1 MPTTQLTYRTREGD
15 VTNAADWGVVFLS
28 YRKKNVVYRNDVVRD
43 ILDANDCAVWFDRNL
58 TAGEDYNAEID
69 AALDRMNVFVLLVT
83 PLTFE
88 PDSYVMKKEIPRALE
103 RKIRII
109 PVILEETDME
119 RFAKVLGNIHSLDK
133 RKPDEYE
140 DGLRKALSLHLL
152 TKDEKE
158 RIHMAQRE
166 SAPRAAQTIYLQGLG
181 WLTGENC
188 ERDPD
193 KGAQMITAAAMS
205 GECPE
210 AVLRL
215 AQMYETGDGVAR
227 SWNAAI
233 DWYGRY
239 TAAMEPRFG
248 QNEDDDG
255 SIAKAYD
262 SRGKLLRDSGR
273 LTASRE
279 AFTAYNRHCEQM
291 VAHYGGKSERELS
304 ISYERLGDVCQADG
318 DLSGAKAYYGKALA
332 IAHRHS
338 ATCRSAT
345 TSSATYARRTA
356 TSPARRH
363 IMGRHWQSA
372 NNWRSSP
379 RARMHSATCRSATFV
394 SATYARRTAT
404 SPARRHIMG
413 SHWQSSNNWRSSP
426 RAHRHRM
433 ILPYPVTTLVR
444 STEWTPVNGEHF
456 LKRRSASGQSYPAK
470 PPCLNTSAEQTSHN
484 PLWIL
489 SKHPL
494 PK

>member
-103 RKIRII
+103 RKIPII

-140 DGLRKALSLHLL
+140 DGLRKSLSLHLL

-248 QNEDDDG
+248 QNEDDDE

-304 ISYERLGDVCQADG
+304 ISYERLGDVCKADG

-332 IAHRHS
+332 IREQLAKQSEGTQAQDDLAVSCYNLGTFDGMDAGERRAFLEKALGIWTKLS
-338 ATCRSAT
+338 RE
-345 TSSATYARRTA
+345 TSLPEYKRRA
-356 TSPARRH
+356 DIA
-363 IMGRHWQSA
+363 QSA
-372 NNWRSSP
+372 LDSLEAPSAEVNRIPLSSD
-379 RARMHSATCRSATFV
+379 V
-394 SATYARRTAT
+394 SV
-404 SPARRHIMG
+404 P
-413 SHWQSSNNWRSSP
+413 
-426 RAHRHRM
+426 
-433 ILPYPVTTLVR
+433 
-444 STEWTPVNGEHF
+444 
-456 LKRRSASGQSYPAK
+456 ASGGRK
-470 PPCLNTSAEQTSHN
+470 KT
-484 PLWIL
+484 PLGWLLVLLMAVIAAGAAVQL
-489 SKHPL
+489 TGAFDL
-494 PK
+494 LGWLRGLFG